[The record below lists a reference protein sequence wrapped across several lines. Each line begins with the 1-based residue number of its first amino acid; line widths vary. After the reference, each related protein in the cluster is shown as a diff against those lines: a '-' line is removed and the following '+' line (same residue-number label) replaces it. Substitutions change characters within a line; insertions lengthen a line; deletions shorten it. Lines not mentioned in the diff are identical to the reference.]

1 MYAQLCFA
9 RFPWRDYDA
18 DTGRFTALDP
28 LREKGGD
35 TDWYGYC
42 VDDPVN
48 RVDVLGLFSWNDVK
62 SAVDPTTIG
71 NIISNGATA
80 VTKLV
85 ADKGLIGPLVSKGLG
100 WITAPLGDFISPDNA
115 SGVYEETK
123 EYWDKR
129 NSRSEPDDLRD
140 QH

>member
-1 MYAQLCFA
+1 M
-9 RFPWRDYDA
+9 
-18 DTGRFTALDP
+18 
-28 LREKGGD
+28 REKGGD